1 MLKNALH
8 KQLLSVVQRLAVISR
23 VMKHGSSVYFLLC
36 QFYGP
41 LGVRMFLSHR
51 SVFNVPSGCL
61 RWPETN
67 DGVQGQIPELRGSA
81 RPRPSER
88 AVWILS
94 THRPEVLQVHGS
106 SPAACHSNDSLDS
119 SCWPLQPWP
128 FIRAARERERERQ
141 NEWVWQRKNGA
152 AYGSL
157 SRSHDRFL
165 LQLHSSSS
173 LLSVRGCS
181 PPLGLPTEPVKFT
194 HTPLSERHV
203 CPWAFCRT
211 PEPFIHTHTHTCWSA
226 AKIRHVLISLVH
238 RTQRDTD

>member
-1 MLKNALH
+1 ME
-8 KQLLSVVQRLAVISR
+8 Q
-23 VMKHGSSVYFLLC
+23 GSSVSFLLC

-41 LGVRMFLSHR
+41 LGVRMLLSHR

-61 RWPETN
+61 GWPETN
-67 DGVQGQIPELRGSA
+67 EGVQGQIPELLCSA

-88 AVWILS
+88 TVWVLS
-94 THRPEVLQVHGS
+94 THRPEVLRVHGS

-128 FIRAARERERERQ
+128 FIRAAREGERERQ

-157 SRSHDRFL
+157 SRSHDCFL
-165 LQLHSSSS
+165 PQLHSSSS

-181 PPLGLPTEPVKFT
+181 PPWGCPRSLWSSHTLHYLNGVCVPEHSAGRRNHLYT
-194 HTPLSERHV
+194 HTPAGRQQK
-203 CPWAFCRT
+203 PDTF
-211 PEPFIHTHTHTCWSA
+211 F
-226 AKIRHVLISLVH
+226 ISLVH